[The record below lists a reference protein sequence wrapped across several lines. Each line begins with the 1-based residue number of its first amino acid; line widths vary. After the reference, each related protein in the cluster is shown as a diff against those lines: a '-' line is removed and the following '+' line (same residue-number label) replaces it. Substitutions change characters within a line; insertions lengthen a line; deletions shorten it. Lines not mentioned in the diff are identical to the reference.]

1 MWGIVYLLVGHAKCL
16 LSDKRTT
23 SHFLFIVI
31 AHSGLVGK
39 QNLKQMGLF
48 GRGVNINVNSDVASN
63 DNQARAEI
71 HVISRSTIRQQRKFA
86 KENYKRDLDKHYR
99 ELAFAKYDANDPKQI
114 VDTMTQ
120 LDAFISA
127 RPVPGVNEQK
137 HMIPY
142 INSAAANLKT
152 GIALLKSI
160 DPSNPMIAHFE
171 GVIAECAKAARM
183 AQMAWAS
190 FFFAVLAGLFC
201 LAVFLITQE

>member
-1 MWGIVYLLVGHAKCL
+1 
-16 LSDKRTT
+16 
-23 SHFLFIVI
+23 
-31 AHSGLVGK
+31 
-39 QNLKQMGLF
+39 MGLF
-48 GRGVNINVNSDVASN
+48 GRDININVNSDVVSN
-63 DNQARAEI
+63 ENQARAEI

-120 LDAFISA
+120 LAAFIDA
-127 RPVPGVNEQK
+127 RPVDANVQK

-171 GVIAECAKAARM
+171 GVIAEGAKAARM
-183 AQMAWAS
+183 TSRALAT
-190 FFFAVLAGLFC
+190 FFFVLLAGLFC
-201 LAVFLITQE
+201 FAVFLITQG